1 MRCSGGLAGAV
12 PQPCTAVDLPPGR
25 HAAQLAAQLLGSTDD
40 ERLELVDGSNPAAG
54 GVPSGGQQHPQ
65 RFAVAAAARQRLV
78 LVAKGLPSR
87 TDRIDRVG
95 LGAGRAGGALGPG
108 DLHDPLAVGVQKCGQ
123 PGAVA
128 AGALD
133 RPAAPRRVAGD
144 LRAGELQELLVAGG
158 VGPGRG
164 LGEDPT
170 DRAEGGSRQG
180 VTVGVD
186 ADDAVD
192 GVCQDGHAV
201 APSGGGRGRCRPG
214 RSHRAAQL

>member
-1 MRCSGGLAGAV
+1 MQVASNGWSARLYWQWILYNSVAFIVVLTASAVLAWIGTDVLHLELANKSKLAALLVATLGAV
-12 PQPCTAVDLPPGR
+12 LFGGV
-25 HAAQLAAQLLGSTDD
+25 LGALQW
-40 ERLELVDGSNPAAG
+40 RAAG
-54 GVPSGGQQHPQ
+54 G
-65 RFAVAAAARQRLV
+65 L
-78 LVAKGLPSR
+78 
-87 TDRIDRVG
+87 RV
-95 LGAGRAGGALGPG
+95 
-108 DLHDPLAVGVQKCGQ
+108 
-123 PGAVA
+123 
-128 AGALD
+128 
-133 RPAAPRRVAGD
+133 
-144 LRAGELQELLVAGG
+144 GELQELLIAGG